1 MAADLLSRAPGPR
14 TGSHAGELD
23 HVTPFGWAGGT
34 TTELNLA
41 LLARRPHKFKTDG
54 AWDLVLGAR
63 RDLTVTTVLGQVVV
77 TRTHDYRAYLRAGSD
92 LAVRRDRAN
101 RLLYAG
107 LAEHPA
113 TRYRR
118 RRSDADH
125 DTCIS
130 LTHTDPTSGAE
141 RPGPLPGHPTLLD
154 LLRQGPDDGSAEPG
168 VSP

>member
-14 TGSHAGELD
+14 TGAHAGELD
-23 HVTPFGWAGGT
+23 NVTPFGWAGGT
-34 TTELNLA
+34 TSELNLA

-63 RDLTVTTVLGQVVV
+63 RDLTVTTVLGQVVA

-92 LAVRRDRAN
+92 LTVRRDRAN

-141 RPGPLPGHPTLLD
+141 RPGPGPGHPTLLD
-154 LLRQGPDDGSAEPG
+154 LLRQEPDDGSAEPG